1 MDGCY
6 SCGRNAIEAEALPSR
21 EQIHLDAH
29 WRVAH
34 ALSSALPGWLVILP
48 RRHILSLSDMTA
60 EEASTLGS
68 LLPRLSRALE
78 TVTGARKCY
87 LMFFAEAPG
96 FEHLHIHLVPRFED
110 LPEDRRGPSVMY
122 YLNRPRHEWIAEGEM
137 DRVAEEVRERLS

>member
-1 MDGCY
+1 MDACY
-6 SCGRNAIEAEALPSR
+6 TCGRNAIEAEALPSR
-21 EQIHLDAH
+21 EQIHLDDH

-48 RRHILSLSDMTA
+48 RRHILSLSEMSA

-87 LMFFAEAPG
+87 LMFFAEAAG

-110 LPEDRRGPSVMY
+110 LPEDHRGPAVMY
-122 YLNRPRHEWIAEGEM
+122 YLNRPRNEWIDEGEM
-137 DRVAEEVRERLS
+137 DRIAEEVRERLS